1 MCSNLKYNFSTSS
14 STNTVRSGVDGDG
27 VRNSGANM
35 AQGAQNAASNFFSSM
50 ANAVKIPSATV
61 NKT

>member
-1 MCSNLKYNFSTSS
+1 MTLDYFFSTSS
-14 STNTVRSGVDGDG
+14 STNTVRSSVDGEA
-27 VRNSGANM
+27 VRNSSSNM

-61 NKT
+61 SSC